1 MTINTLLVLI
11 KTIRERVNGLK
22 SLRSQVSVKESYL
35 YGKEEKKVIEPQYD
49 VKKVDQKISELETW
63 IFKADSSIKQANAV
77 TEVKIDA
84 DVDKLLKP
92 LE

>member
-63 IFKADSSIKQANAV
+63 IFKADSCIKQSNAS
-77 TEVKIDA
+77 TEVKLETN
-84 DVDKLLKP
+84 VDKLLEP
-92 LE
+92 LQ

>member
-1 MTINTLLVLI
+1 MTINELLVLI
-11 KTIRERVNGLK
+11 KAIRERVNGLK

-63 IFKADSSIKQANAV
+63 IFRADSAIKQKNAI

-84 DVDKLLKP
+84 DIDKLLKP